1 MSIIYE
7 ALKKSQKTRA
17 AKKSMPK
24 IRLPE
29 MPRLRMPQLKRKEV
43 ILLAL
48 IFSAFF
54 IMIYMMKTTTP
65 PGANSLFSINEPAMK
80 ASPVAAAQQRAIARL
95 KLEGVFLSENER
107 LAMINHRTYHEG
119 DNINGMM
126 VTSIA
131 LDRVTLQNKS
141 RSMVLRSNVTDID

>member
-17 AKKSMPK
+17 AKKSMPNISMPK
-24 IRLPE
+24 ISRLRLPK
-29 MPRLRMPQLKRKEV
+29 LSRKEM
-43 ILLAL
+43 ILIAL

-54 IMIYMMKTTTP
+54 ITYFMIKTQTP
-65 PGANSLFSINEPAMK
+65 PGANAMFSVNQLVIKP
-80 ASPVAAAQQRAIARL
+80 SPVVIQQAAMTRL

-119 DNINGMM
+119 DNVNGMKI
-126 VTSIA
+126 VSIA
-131 LDRVTLQNKS
+131 FDRVTLQSKA
-141 RSMVLRSNVTDID
+141 RSMVLRSNVTDVD